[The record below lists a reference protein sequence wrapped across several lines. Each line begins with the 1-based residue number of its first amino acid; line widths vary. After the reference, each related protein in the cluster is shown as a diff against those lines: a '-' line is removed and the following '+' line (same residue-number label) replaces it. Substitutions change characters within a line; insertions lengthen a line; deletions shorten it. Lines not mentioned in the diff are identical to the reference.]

1 MWQLHIGSHSGPS
14 WSASFRFV
22 PVQPLL
28 TCKNIHAAAREKK
41 QSQQAHFTIYSTK
54 KASLQDAMMVVLS
67 HHNPMM
73 PKQSFCSLFIV
84 GHSNWADICMVVES
98 SSGAAC
104 MQRGCGI
111 VSTSKVVPY
120 HTKKLA
126 MWHKLVSNQRIFK
139 MCARKRAFSL
149 IKTFIP

>member
-22 PVQPLL
+22 PVRPLL
-28 TCKNIHAAAREKK
+28 TCKNIHAAAREKNSHSK
-41 QSQQAHFTIYSTK
+41 HISRSTLPKRRPFKMQWWWYWAITIRWCQNNHFAHCSLSVILIGLIFAWWW
-54 KASLQDAMMVVLS
+54 KAVLEQPACSVGVVL
-67 HHNPMM
+67 
-73 PKQSFCSLFIV
+73 L
-84 GHSNWADICMVVES
+84 
-98 SSGAAC
+98 
-104 MQRGCGI
+104 
-111 VSTSKVVPY
+111 STSKVVPY

-139 MCARKRAFSL
+139 MCARKRAFLL